1 LDSRPATRLLDRR
14 QFARAASSG
23 IALFAIPGWFAACA
37 RTRATVTTKGPE
49 PSESR
54 PQLVLHVPDDKGG
67 RRRLGQLFGI
77 FLVRGEPAELAPL
90 ATCELACATTAELA
104 DRGEDLSAVKALLK
118 TPEHGAV
125 AALSGEFPFE
135 GPVEWETDPYGLA
148 FAESVRK
155 NLAWMAAQLARALG
169 PGSAAFEDGLA
180 RERAAGLGFDASE
193 TPSAE
198 RASSAP
204 CHALAAA
211 AANPATRE
219 AWNLELTN
227 FAVNRWFDAAPRGSS
242 WATNRGCVEVI
253 ESRRRD
259 EQLSTK
265 CGMGHVPP
273 IAQRF
278 LHLFSAEELAGG

>member
-1 LDSRPATRLLDRR
+1 M
-14 QFARAASSG
+14 
-23 IALFAIPGWFAACA
+23 
-37 RTRATVTTKGPE
+37 
-49 PSESR
+49 
-54 PQLVLHVPDDKGG
+54 LVLHVADDEGR
-67 RRRLGQLFGI
+67 RRRLGQLFGV
-77 FLVRGEPAELAPL
+77 FLLRGEPADLAPL

-104 DRGEDLSAVKALLK
+104 GCGEDLSKLKALLK
-118 TPEHGAV
+118 TSEHGEV
-125 AALSGEFPFE
+125 VALSGEFPFE
-135 GPVEWETDPYGLA
+135 EPSDQDSDPYGLA

-155 NLAWMAAQLARALG
+155 NLAWMAAQLAKVLG
-169 PGSAAFEDGLA
+169 PGSAAFEAGLA
-180 RERAAGLGFDASE
+180 RERAAGLGFDASA
-193 TPSAE
+193 TPSPG

-278 LHLFSAEELAGG
+278 LYLFSAEELRGG